1 MKLVRES
8 ESLPGLIAGLAK
20 RHGDRCAL
28 GQAHNSGQASLSYRE
43 LWGSVQR
50 GAAQLADT
58 GLAKG
63 DRVMLCLEA
72 RPEWP
77 AALFAIMH
85 AGLVAV
91 PVVQGMPPEMVAA
104 IATHA
109 GARGLVGGRDAHSE
123 LPAVGSIE
131 FRFIADELLA
141 PGGQAQ
147 SGVTSSRDDVALL
160 AFTSGS
166 TQQPRAVVLTHGNLL
181 ADLAALLEVRDAKP
195 GDAFLSILPPAHLF
209 EFMVGQIGPLACGA
223 KVVYPGTR
231 LPNRLVES
239 LREDRITHACCVP
252 ALLHCLYDEL
262 LDELIAAGVIEPKR
276 RGQSVSETA
285 RRLREEI
292 RPGVLAQ
299 IREGVRA
306 RIGGSLQTLALGGAA
321 LNPDWPPIL
330 QAIGIRAEVGYG
342 LTEASPVVSTG
353 YAEECPPGSV
363 GQLLPTVEVRIGA
376 GEELLLRGPM
386 VTRGY
391 YGDTAATEESFAD
404 GWLRTGDRGR
414 VDENGFLYITGR
426 IKEAMVTTAGET
438 IYPEEI
444 EPCYASPLFAE
455 WCVAPRVGAD
465 GNDLPTLFVVPAE
478 GIQNG
483 IAVDEA
489 FVELR
494 NNAPPRLRAD
504 AVICLEQPLPRT
516 LTGKVRRRF
525 LAEQFNNDKT
535 KQ

>member
-1 MKLVRES
+1 
-8 ESLPGLIAGLAK
+8 
-20 RHGDRCAL
+20 
-28 GQAHNSGQASLSYRE
+28 
-43 LWGSVQR
+43 
-50 GAAQLADT
+50 
-58 GLAKG
+58 
-63 DRVMLCLEA
+63 
-72 RPEWP
+72 
-77 AALFAIMH
+77 
-85 AGLVAV
+85 
-91 PVVQGMPPEMVAA
+91 
-104 IATHA
+104 
-109 GARGLVGGRDAHSE
+109 
-123 LPAVGSIE
+123 
-131 FRFIADELLA
+131 
-141 PGGQAQ
+141 
-147 SGVTSSRDDVALL
+147 
-160 AFTSGS
+160 
-166 TQQPRAVVLTHGNLL
+166 
-181 ADLAALLEVRDAKP
+181 
-195 GDAFLSILPPAHLF
+195 
-209 EFMVGQIGPLACGA
+209 
-223 KVVYPGTR
+223 VVYPGTR

-262 LDELIAAGVIEPKR
+262 LDELIAAGVIEPER

-292 RPGVLAQ
+292 SPGVLAQ

-321 LNPDWPPIL
+321 LNPDWPPVL

-426 IKEAMVTTAGET
+426 IKEAMVTAAGET

-455 WCVAPRVGAD
+455 WCVAPRVSTD

-478 GIQNG
+478 GVQNG
-483 IAVDEA
+483 SAVDKA

-504 AVICLEQPLPRT
+504 AVICLEQSLPRT

-525 LAEQFNNDKT
+525 LAKQFNNK
-535 KQ
+535 KAEQ

>member
-1 MKLVRES
+1 MTLGKTASSVRFEGVTKAFG
-8 ESLPGLIAGLAK
+8 E
-20 RHGDRCAL
+20 
-28 GQAHNSGQASLSYRE
+28 
-43 LWGSVQR
+43 V
-50 GAAQLADT
+50 
-58 GLAKG
+58 
-63 DRVMLCLEA
+63 
-72 RPEWP
+72 
-77 AALFAIMH
+77 
-85 AGLVAV
+85 VAV
-91 PVVQGMPPEMVAA
+91 RDISFTIEPGTLVTLLGPSGCGKSTFIRCLNRMNDTIDGCVVS
-104 IATHA
+104 
-109 GARGLVGGRDAHSE
+109 GRVTLDGHD
-123 LPAVGSIE
+123 IY
-131 FRFIADELLA
+131 A
-141 PGGQAQ
+141 PG
-147 SGVTSSRDDVALL
+147 VDV
-160 AFTSGS
+160 
-166 TQQPRAVVLTHGNLL
+166 V
-181 ADLAALLEVRDAKP
+181 DL
-195 GDAFLSILPPAHLF
+195 
-209 EFMVGQIGPLACGA
+209 
-223 KVVYPGTR
+223 
-231 LPNRLVES
+231 
-239 LREDRITHACCVP
+239 
-252 ALLHCLYDEL
+252 
-262 LDELIAAGVIEPKR
+262 
-276 RGQSVSETA
+276 
-285 RRLREEI
+285 
-292 RPGVLAQ
+292 
-299 IREGVRA
+299 RA

-455 WCVAPRVGAD
+455 WCVAPRVSAD

-478 GIQNG
+478 GVQNG
-483 IAVDEA
+483 SAVDKA

-525 LAEQFNNDKT
+525 LAKQFNNK
-535 KQ
+535 KAEE

>member
-8 ESLPGLIAGLAK
+8 ESLPELVAGLAK

-28 GQAHNSGQASLSYRE
+28 AQASNSGAATLSYHE
-43 LWGSVQR
+43 LWGSIQR
-50 GAAQLADT
+50 GAIRLVDT

-63 DRVMLCLEA
+63 DRVLLCLEA

-109 GARGLVGGRDAHSE
+109 GARSLVGGRDAHSE
-123 LPAVGSIE
+123 LPSVGSIG
-131 FRFIADELLA
+131 FRFTVDELLA
-141 PGGQAQ
+141 PGDQAL
-147 SGVTSSRDDVALL
+147 SEAASTCGDVALL
-160 AFTSGS
+160 TFTSGS

-223 KVVYPGTR
+223 RVVYPGTR

-262 LDELIAAGVIEPKR
+262 LDELIAAGVIEPER
-276 RGQSVSETA
+276 RGQLVSETA

-299 IREGVRA
+299 IRDGVRT

-321 LNPDWPPIL
+321 LNPDWPPVL

-342 LTEASPVVSTG
+342 LTEASPVVSTD
-353 YAEECPPGSV
+353 YAEECPSGSV
-363 GQLLPTVEVRIGA
+363 GRLLPTVEVRIGA

-391 YGDTAATEESFAD
+391 YGDAAATGESFAD

-414 VDENGFLYITGR
+414 IDENGFLFITGR
-426 IKEAMVTTAGET
+426 IKEAMVTAAGET

-478 GIQNG
+478 GVQNG
-483 IAVDEA
+483 SAVNKA
-489 FVELR
+489 FIELR
-494 NNAPPRLRAD
+494 NNAPPRLRAEG
-504 AVICLEQPLPRT
+504 VICLEQPLPRT

-525 LAEQFNNDKT
+525 LAGQFNNK
-535 KQ
+535 KAE

>member
-8 ESLPGLIAGLAK
+8 ESLPELVAGLAK

-28 GQAHNSGQASLSYRE
+28 AQASNSGAATLSYRE
-43 LWGSVQR
+43 LWGSIQR
-50 GAAQLADT
+50 GAIRLVDT

-63 DRVMLCLEA
+63 DRVLLCLEA

-109 GARGLVGGRDAHSE
+109 GARSLVGGRDAHSE
-123 LPAVGSIE
+123 LPSVGSIG
-131 FRFIADELLA
+131 FRFTVDELLA
-141 PGGQAQ
+141 PGDQAL
-147 SGVTSSRDDVALL
+147 SEAGSTCGDVALL
-160 AFTSGS
+160 TFTSGS

-223 KVVYPGTR
+223 RVVYPGTR

-262 LDELIAAGVIEPKR
+262 LDELIAAGVIEPER
-276 RGQSVSETA
+276 RGQLVSETA

-299 IREGVRA
+299 IRDGVRT

-321 LNPDWPPIL
+321 LNPDWPPVL

-342 LTEASPVVSTG
+342 LTEASPVVSTD
-353 YAEECPPGSV
+353 YADECPSGSV
-363 GQLLPTVEVRIGA
+363 GRPLPTIEVRIGA

-391 YGDTAATEESFAD
+391 YGDAAATGESFAD

-414 VDENGFLYITGR
+414 IDENGFLFITGR
-426 IKEAMVTTAGET
+426 IKEAMVTAAGET

-478 GIQNG
+478 GVQNG
-483 IAVDEA
+483 SAVNKA
-489 FVELR
+489 FIELR
-494 NNAPPRLRAD
+494 NNAPPRLRAEG
-504 AVICLEQPLPRT
+504 VICLEQPLPRT

-525 LAEQFNNDKT
+525 LAGQFNNK
-535 KQ
+535 KAE

>member
-1 MKLVRES
+1 MKLLRES

-28 GQAHNSGQASLSYRE
+28 GQARNSGAATLSYRE

-50 GAAQLADT
+50 GAIRLVDT
-58 GLAKG
+58 GLTKG
-63 DRVMLCLEA
+63 DRVLLCLEA

-91 PVVQGMPPEMVAA
+91 PVVQGMPPEMVAS

-109 GARGLVGGRDAHSE
+109 GARGFVGGRDAHSE
-123 LPAVGSIE
+123 LPAVASIQ
-131 FRFIADELLA
+131 FRFSVDELLA
-141 PGGQAQ
+141 PGGQVLSETASA
-147 SGVTSSRDDVALL
+147 SGDVALL

-252 ALLHCLYDEL
+252 ALLQCLYDEL
-262 LDELIAAGVIEPKR
+262 LDELIAAGVIGPER
-276 RGQSVSETA
+276 RGQSASETA
-285 RRLREEI
+285 RRLREDI
-292 RPGVLAQ
+292 RPDVLAQ

-321 LNPDWPPIL
+321 LNPDWPPVL
-330 QAIGIRAEVGYG
+330 QGIGIRAEVGYG

-353 YAEECPPGSV
+353 YAEDCPPGSV
-363 GQLLPTVEVRIGA
+363 GRALPTIDVRIGA
-376 GEELLLRGPM
+376 GEELLIRGPM

-391 YGDTAATEESFAD
+391 YGDTAATAESFVD

-414 VDENGFLYITGR
+414 VDTDGFLYITGR
-426 IKEAMVTTAGET
+426 IKEAMVTAAGET

-455 WCVAPRVGAD
+455 WCVAPRVGTD

-478 GIQNG
+478 GVQNG
-483 IAVDEA
+483 SAVDKA

-504 AVICLEQPLPRT
+504 AVICLEQSLPRT

-525 LAEQFNNDKT
+525 LAKQFNNK
-535 KQ
+535 KAEQ

>member
-1 MKLVRES
+1 MKLLRES

-28 GQAHNSGQASLSYRE
+28 GQARNSGAATLSYRE
-43 LWGSVQR
+43 LWGSIQR
-50 GAAQLADT
+50 GAIRLVDT

-63 DRVMLCLEA
+63 DRVLLCLEA

-109 GARGLVGGRDAHSE
+109 GARSLVGGRDAHSE
-123 LPAVGSIE
+123 LPSVGSIG
-131 FRFIADELLA
+131 FRFTVDELLA
-141 PGGQAQ
+141 PGDQAL
-147 SGVTSSRDDVALL
+147 SEAASTCGDVALL
-160 AFTSGS
+160 TFTSGS

-223 KVVYPGTR
+223 RVVYPGTR

-262 LDELIAAGVIEPKR
+262 LDELIAAGVIEPER
-276 RGQSVSETA
+276 RGQLVSETA

-299 IREGVRA
+299 IRDGVRT

-321 LNPDWPPIL
+321 LNPDWPPVL

-342 LTEASPVVSTG
+342 LTEASPVVSTD
-353 YAEECPPGSV
+353 YADECPSGSV
-363 GQLLPTVEVRIGA
+363 GRPLPTIEVRIGA

-391 YGDTAATEESFAD
+391 YGDAAATGESFAG

-414 VDENGFLYITGR
+414 IDENGFLFITGR
-426 IKEAMVTTAGET
+426 IKEAMVTAAGET

-478 GIQNG
+478 GVQNG
-483 IAVDEA
+483 SAVNKA
-489 FVELR
+489 FIELR
-494 NNAPPRLRAD
+494 NNAPPRLRAEG
-504 AVICLEQPLPRT
+504 VICLEQPLPRT

-525 LAEQFNNDKT
+525 LAGQFNNK
-535 KQ
+535 KAE

>member
-1 MKLVRES
+1 MNIVRES
-8 ESLPGLIAGLAK
+8 QSLPELIAGLAK
-20 RHGDRCAL
+20 QHGERCAL
-28 GQAHNSGQASLSYRE
+28 GQAQNSGAASLSYRE
-43 LWGSVQR
+43 LWEGVQR
-50 GAAQLADT
+50 GAARLGDA

-63 DRVMLCLEA
+63 DRVLHCLDA

-77 AALFAIMH
+77 EALFAIMH

-91 PVVQGMPPEMVAA
+91 PVVQGMPPEMVSA

-109 GARGLVGGRDAHSE
+109 GVRGLVGGRGAHSE
-123 LPAVGSIE
+123 LSAVGSIE
-131 FRFIADELLA
+131 FRFTVDELLA
-141 PGGQAQ
+141 PGAKAQ
-147 SGVTSSRDDVALL
+147 GGVTSARDDVALL

-262 LDELIAAGVIEPKR
+262 LDELIAAGVIESER
-276 RGQSVSETA
+276 RGQSVGETA
-285 RRLREEI
+285 CRLSEEV

-299 IREGVRA
+299 VREGVRA
-306 RIGGSLQTLALGGAA
+306 RIGDSLHTLALGGAA
-321 LNPDWPPIL
+321 LDPDWPPIL
-330 QAIGIRAEVGYG
+330 QAMGIRAEVGYG
-342 LTEASPVVSTG
+342 LTEASPVVSMG
-353 YAEECPPGSV
+353 YAEECPVGSV
-363 GQLLPTVEVRIGA
+363 GRPLPSVEVRVGD
-376 GEELLLRGPM
+376 GDELLLRGPT
-386 VTRGY
+386 VTAGY
-391 YGDTAATEESFAD
+391 YGDTAATEEAFAE

-414 VDENGFLYITGR
+414 VDADGFLFLTGR
-426 IKEAMVTTAGET
+426 IKEAMVTAAGET

-465 GNDLPTLFVVPAE
+465 GNDLPTLFVVLTE

-494 NNAPPRLRAD
+494 SNAPPRLRAD
-504 AVICLEQPLPRT
+504 TVICLEQPLPRT

>member
-8 ESLPGLIAGLAK
+8 QSLPGLIAGLAK

-43 LWGSVQR
+43 LWEGVQR
-50 GAAQLADT
+50 GAARLADT

-77 AALFAIMH
+77 AALFAIMY

-141 PGGQAQ
+141 PGGQAL
-147 SGVTSSRDDVALL
+147 SEAATARDDVALL

-262 LDELIAAGVIEPKR
+262 LDELIAAGVIEPER

-285 RRLREEI
+285 RRKI
-292 RPGVLAQ
+292 D
-299 IREGVRA
+299 
-306 RIGGSLQTLALGGAA
+306 RINEQSMVSRRQKSQQRHGNSSQTGRHDDRSGAA
-321 LNPDWPPIL
+321 LQFVHGSGQCIAGRRAARPVGVALIPGFHRPR
-330 QAIGIRAEVGYG
+330 IGKQDG
-342 LTEASPVVSTG
+342 
-353 YAEECPPGSV
+353 GSV
-363 GQLLPTVEVRIGA
+363 HDRRIDEA
-376 GEELLLRGPM
+376 VIVARI
-386 VTRGY
+386 V
-391 YGDTAATEESFAD
+391 ATM
-404 GWLRTGDRGR
+404 RQQR
-414 VDENGFLYITGR
+414 VDSF
-426 IKEAMVTTAGET
+426 
-438 IYPEEI
+438 
-444 EPCYASPLFAE
+444 
-455 WCVAPRVGAD
+455 GA
-465 GNDLPTLFVVPAE
+465 FSRR
-478 GIQNG
+478 
-483 IAVDEA
+483 AVH
-489 FVELR
+489 L
-494 NNAPPRLRAD
+494 
-504 AVICLEQPLPRT
+504 
-516 LTGKVRRRF
+516 
-525 LAEQFNNDKT
+525 
-535 KQ
+535 

>member
-8 ESLPGLIAGLAK
+8 ESLPELVAGLAK

-28 GQAHNSGQASLSYRE
+28 AQASNSGAATLSYRE
-43 LWGSVQR
+43 LWGSIQR
-50 GAAQLADT
+50 GAIRLVDT

-63 DRVMLCLEA
+63 DRVLLCLEA

-109 GARGLVGGRDAHSE
+109 GARSLVGGRDAHSE
-123 LPAVGSIE
+123 LPSVGSIG
-131 FRFIADELLA
+131 FRYTVDELLA
-141 PGGQAQ
+141 PGDQAL
-147 SGVTSSRDDVALL
+147 SEAASTCGDVALL
-160 AFTSGS
+160 TFTSGS

-223 KVVYPGTR
+223 RVVYPGTR

-262 LDELIAAGVIEPKR
+262 LDELIAAGVIEPER
-276 RGQSVSETA
+276 RGQLVSETA

-299 IREGVRA
+299 IRDGVRT

-321 LNPDWPPIL
+321 LNPDWPPVL

-342 LTEASPVVSTG
+342 LTEASPVVSTD
-353 YAEECPPGSV
+353 YADECPSGSV
-363 GQLLPTVEVRIGA
+363 GRPLPTIEVRIGA

-391 YGDTAATEESFAD
+391 YGDAAATGESFAD

-414 VDENGFLYITGR
+414 IDENGFLFITGR
-426 IKEAMVTTAGET
+426 IKEAMVTAAGET

-478 GIQNG
+478 GVQNG
-483 IAVDEA
+483 SAVNKA
-489 FVELR
+489 FIELR
-494 NNAPPRLRAD
+494 NNAPPRLRAEG
-504 AVICLEQPLPRT
+504 VICLEQPLPRT

-525 LAEQFNNDKT
+525 LAGQFNNK
-535 KQ
+535 KAE